1 MRTVNKCRSMV
12 VPNLRILLLALSML
26 LASSFTAAASTIV
39 TIPTGTILSGGPVS
53 AQATFS
59 IFDDF
64 IQIVLENLQVNPKD
78 VAQNLSD
85 LAFAFS
91 TGQTSGTLE
100 SSSGMERTVNSNKTY
115 TDGPT
120 VDTGWALETFTLA
133 DGPGL
138 RLYLLGTSTAPTH
151 TIIGPSDSGGIYSNA
166 NGSIKGNRPHNPF
179 LAGPVTF
186 DISVPGLH
194 ADAQITAVEFSF
206 GTSEGTNFELIPP
219 PTVPEP
225 STFLLLGAGLGGLVF
240 IRRRSHMS

>member
-1 MRTVNKCRSMV
+1 MLTENKCRSMV
-12 VPNLRILLLALSML
+12 IPKLRIMVLAFSML
-26 LASSFTAAASTIV
+26 LLSAFAAAALTI
-39 TIPTGTILSGGPVS
+39 TIPNGTVLNGLPVS

-59 IFDDF
+59 IFNDSV
-64 IQIVLENLQVNPKD
+64 QIVLENLQANPTS
-78 VAQNLSD
+78 VVQNLSD

-186 DISVPGLH
+186 NISVPGLL

-206 GTSEGTNFELIPP
+206 GTSEGTNFELVPP

-225 STFLLLGAGLGGLVF
+225 STFLLLGAGLGGLAL
-240 IRRRSHMS
+240 IRRRSHIS